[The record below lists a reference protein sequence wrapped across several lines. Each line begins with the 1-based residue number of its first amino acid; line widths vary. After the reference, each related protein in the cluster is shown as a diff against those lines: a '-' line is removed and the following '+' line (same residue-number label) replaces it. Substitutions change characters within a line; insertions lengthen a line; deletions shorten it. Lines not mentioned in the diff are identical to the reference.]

1 MKKWIWVIAGTVAA
15 IVIAGILGAVVYK
28 AYGQGA
34 CTNKF
39 DEGQTI
45 TLTATPIPGHV
56 FIGWEGGPC
65 DGQTSPVCTFVM
77 PSSDV
82 NIKANFKP
90 LPQKPRNLR
99 ITKRGE

>member
-1 MKKWIWVIAGTVAA
+1 MKKAVWA
-15 IVIAGILGAVVYK
+15 IVGAVV
-28 AYGQGA
+28 ALIIAAILGLVANTVYGQNI
-34 CTNKF
+34 CTHKF
-39 DEGQTI
+39 DEGQVI

-56 FIGWEGGPC
+56 FIGWEGGSC
-65 DGQTSPVCTFVM
+65 DGSQNPVCTFVM

-99 ITKRGE
+99 ITKKDE

>member
-1 MKKWIWVIAGTVAA
+1 MKKAAWAIVGAIVALIIAA
-15 IVIAGILGAVVYK
+15 ILGLVTAT
-28 AYGQGA
+28 YGQGA
-34 CTNKF
+34 CTSKF
-39 DEGQTI
+39 DEGQTV
-45 TLTATPIPGHV
+45 TLTAHAQPGHV

-65 DGQTSPVCTFVM
+65 DGSKNPICTFVM

-99 ITKRGE
+99 ITKKDE

>member
-1 MKKWIWVIAGTVAA
+1 MKKAAWAIVGAIVALIIAA
-15 IVIAGILGAVVYK
+15 ILGLVTAT
-28 AYGQGA
+28 YGQEA
-34 CTNKF
+34 CSSKF
-39 DEGQTI
+39 DEGQTV
-45 TLTATPIPGHV
+45 TLAAQAQPGHV

-65 DGQTSPVCTFVM
+65 DGSKNPICTFVM

-99 ITKRGE
+99 ITKK